1 MKGDEYMP
9 QITLRAAR
17 VNVNMTL
24 ADVASKMG
32 VAKQT
37 ISNWE
42 NGKSEP
48 KISQMEEL
56 SKLYSLS
63 SDFILMPI
71 KSI

>member
-1 MKGDEYMP
+1 MP
-9 QITLRAAR
+9 QISLKAAR
-17 VNVNMTL
+17 VNANMTL
-24 ADVASKMG
+24 ADVAEKMG

-42 NGKSEP
+42 QGKTEP

-63 SDFILMPI
+63 SDFILMPT

>member
-1 MKGDEYMP
+1 MP

-17 VNVNMTL
+17 VNANMTL
-24 ADVASKMG
+24 ADVANKMG

>member
-1 MKGDEYMP
+1 MP

-17 VNVNMTL
+17 VNANMTL
-24 ADVASKMG
+24 ADVAGKMG